1 MYSAY
6 NPNPMG
12 ARVGDC
18 TVRAISRA
26 TGEGWDTVYCGLC
39 VEGLRLCDMPTANHV
54 WGAYLRRLALCHRRG
69 RFFFYFVVGRAPKE
83 IIKRYTKYIGKF
95 AKCVNVRLCSIRFPF
110 INRYIRYP
118 AHFAD
123 LFLCIAVFLPQLFN
137 PISYHVTLRTN
148 YTAKTIIIK

>member
-26 TGEGWDTVYCGLC
+26 TGESWDTVYCGLC

-54 WGAYLRRLALCHRRG
+54 WGAYLRRHGFRRRALPDDCPDCYTVADFCRDHPHGTYVLAISGHVVCVDDG
-69 RFFFYFVVGRAPKE
+69 RYYDTWDSGAESPAYYWYKE
-83 IIKRYTKYIGKF
+83 
-95 AKCVNVRLCSIRFPF
+95 A
-110 INRYIRYP
+110 
-118 AHFAD
+118 
-123 LFLCIAVFLPQLFN
+123 
-137 PISYHVTLRTN
+137 
-148 YTAKTIIIK
+148 

>member
-26 TGEGWDTVYCGLC
+26 TGESWDTVYCGLC

-54 WGAYLRRLALCHRRG
+54 WGAYLRRHGFRRLALCHRRG

-83 IIKRYTKYIGKF
+83 IIDGNTE
-95 AKCVNVRLCSIRFPF
+95 
-110 INRYIRYP
+110 YIRKP
-118 AHFAD
+118 
-123 LFLCIAVFLPQLFN
+123 
-137 PISYHVTLRTN
+137 T
-148 YTAKTIIIK
+148 